1 MSLIYSTVSQL
12 GVYLFL
18 PAILNNCG
26 AGTEKAC
33 VTELAR
39 TVMVTMESLEC
50 SLGREEVRTG
60 GSQQMMRVEESVL
73 MKWKKFF
80 AVGGRNGLK

>member
-26 AGTEKAC
+26 AGTEKAR

-39 TVMVTMESLEC
+39 TVMVTMIR
-50 SLGREEVRTG
+50 GVQPGQG
-60 GSQQMMRVEESVL
+60 GSEDRRLTTDDESRGVSLDEVEEILQWVEG
-73 MKWKKFF
+73 M
-80 AVGGRNGLK
+80 V